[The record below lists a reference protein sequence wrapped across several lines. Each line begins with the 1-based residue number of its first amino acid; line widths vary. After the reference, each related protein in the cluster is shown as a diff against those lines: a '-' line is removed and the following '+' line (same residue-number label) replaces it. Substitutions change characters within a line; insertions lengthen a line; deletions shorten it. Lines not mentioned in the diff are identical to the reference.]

1 MEQRQKG
8 EQFKVLDPAVA
19 SLKPAAPNRLKFLL
33 MAVVGSIGLAFG
45 AVLLAEQLDTSFHDL
60 DELRSFSNVPVLA
73 SIPRIVTRGEL
84 RRQRWRMRLGV
95 SAAVAG
101 LAVIVGLA
109 YFVADGNEQLIMLVT
124 RMAS

>member
-1 MEQRQKG
+1 
-8 EQFKVLDPAVA
+8 
-19 SLKPAAPNRLKFLL
+19 
-33 MAVVGSIGLAFG
+33 
-45 AVLLAEQLDTSFHDL
+45 
-60 DELRSFSNVPVLA
+60 VPVLA